1 MSAEASWEEA
11 VRSGLRATA
20 SENRVA
26 ARDEVA
32 ELPSEPGLTACTDGA
47 SRARPT
53 RRARELGELLKQIGQ
68 RDIAALDAPHDAAHE
83 TLRRALLRLSDAAR
97 REVLGLRSAAQQ
109 KRAAAPP
116 AS

>member
-32 ELPSEPGLTACTDGA
+32 ELLSEPGVTACTECLLTEVAKAVLKIFG
-47 SRARPT
+47 
-53 RRARELGELLKQIGQ
+53 RAREA
-68 RDIAALDAPHDAAHE
+68 R
-83 TLRRALLRLSDAAR
+83 AAR
-97 REVLGLRSAAQQ
+97 VSACDL
-109 KRAAAPP
+109 P
-116 AS
+116 SLVFTTI